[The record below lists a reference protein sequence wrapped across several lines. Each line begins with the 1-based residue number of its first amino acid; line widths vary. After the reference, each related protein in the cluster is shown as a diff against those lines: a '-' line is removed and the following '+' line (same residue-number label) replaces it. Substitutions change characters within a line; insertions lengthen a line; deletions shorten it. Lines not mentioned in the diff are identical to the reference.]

1 MYCSTQMTY
10 LSRLLR
16 VLLELDPRVVVS
28 GVAAP
33 AAAAAGLAAAPRVP
47 DPAAAHTHHLL
58 HTPSLVLVQVVATP
72 EGGVRVLLVLGRP
85 PPGQ

>member
-1 MYCSTQMTY
+1 MTY

-33 AAAAAGLAAAPRVP
+33 AAGLAAGAPRVP

-58 HTPSLVLVQVVATP
+58 HTPSLLLVQVVATP

-85 PPGQ
+85 PPGQKSFK